1 MRSFYQY
8 DRFDLEQDIL
18 KISNVSDLIEEFM
31 RQHIDGPVPFDED
44 ELFNKLNGI
53 KEVLEIQA
61 RRLWDGFERMV
72 ETKQFINQRSV
83 ENE

>member
-1 MRSFYQY
+1 MKSFYLY
-8 DRFDLEQDIL
+8 DRFELEQDIL

-53 KEVLEIQA
+53 KEVLEIQS
-61 RRLWDGFERMV
+61 RRLWDGFERMI
-72 ETKQFINQRSV
+72 ETNQFINQRSV

>member
-1 MRSFYQY
+1 MKSFYQY
-8 DRFDLEQDIL
+8 DRFELEQDIL

-53 KEVLEIQA
+53 KEVLEI
-61 RRLWDGFERMV
+61 RRCDQNDGKSFSGFHTV
-72 ETKQFINQRSV
+72 IFKV
-83 ENE
+83 